1 MTDTDITPAL
11 PPMRGI
17 MLMIA
22 AVASFTVLDSTAKY
36 LSNDLPVIE
45 IVWARYMSSL
55 VLFAVIFPAASVSEA
70 LRTKRAGIQIGRA
83 LLLVGATISIFF
95 AVHYLPLA
103 ETYAISF
110 MSPFL
115 AALFAMVLLGE
126 KVSGQRWIAIAT
138 GFAGVL
144 IVIQPGRDVV
154 SWAIVFPMLMAV
166 LWALYQVVTKL
177 LSATEPPLT
186 TLFFTMATGA
196 ILLTAIVPFF
206 WVMPEPSAWL
216 LIGFM
221 GLVGLLGQWL
231 LIKAYALASPSL
243 LAPFAYTQIVWATLI
258 GYLVFGDFPELSTTV
273 GVIVVIVASL
283 MVIRTSRGGS

>member
-1 MTDTDITPAL
+1 MADTGTIRAL

-45 IVWARYMSSL
+45 IVWARYISSL
-55 VLFAVIFPAASVSEA
+55 VLFAVIFPAASISEA
-70 LRTKRAGIQIGRA
+70 LRTKRAAIQIGRG

-115 AALFAMVLLGE
+115 AALFGMVLLGE

-196 ILLTAIVPFF
+196 ILLTAIVPFY
-206 WVMPEPSAWL
+206 WVMPEPSEWL

-231 LIKAYALASPSL
+231 VIKAYALASPSL

-258 GYLVFGDFPELSTTV
+258 GYLVFGDFPELSTIV

-283 MVIRTSRGGS
+283 MVIRTSKGGS

>member
-1 MTDTDITPAL
+1 MPDTGSVRAL

-17 MLMIA
+17 FFMIA

-45 IVWARYMSSL
+45 IVWARYISSL
-55 VLFAVIFPAASVSEA
+55 VLFAVIFPSASVSEA
-70 LRTKRAGIQIGRA
+70 LKTTRPGMQIGRA

-115 AALFAMVLLGE
+115 AALFAMVILGE
-126 KVSGQRWIAIAT
+126 TVSGQRWIAISL
-138 GFAGVL
+138 GFVGVL
-144 IVIQPGRDVV
+144 IVIQPGRDVI
-154 SWAIVFPMLMAV
+154 SWAVVFPMLMAV
-166 LWALYQVVTKL
+166 LWALYQVVTRL

-196 ILLTAIVPFF
+196 IVLTAIVPFF
-206 WVMPEPSAWL
+206 WVMPEPGAWL

-221 GLVGLLGQWL
+221 GMVGLLGQWL
-231 LIKAYALASPSL
+231 LIKAYALASSSL
-243 LAPFAYTQIVWATLI
+243 LAPFAYSQIVWATLI
-258 GYLVFGDFPELSTTV
+258 GYAVFGDFPQWTTTA
-273 GVIVVIVASL
+273 GVIIVIVASL
-283 MVIRTSRGGS
+283 LVIRTSRADS

>member
-1 MTDTDITPAL
+1 MADTGTIRAL

-45 IVWARYMSSL
+45 IVWARYISSL

-154 SWAIVFPMLMAV
+154 SWAIAFPMLMAV

-206 WVMPEPSAWL
+206 WVMPEPSAWF

-258 GYLVFGDFPELSTTV
+258 GYLVFGDFPELSTIV

>member
-1 MTDTDITPAL
+1 MTDTGSGRAL

-17 MLMIA
+17 ILMIA

-45 IVWARYMSSL
+45 IVWARYVSSL
-55 VLFAVIFPAASVSEA
+55 VMFAIIFPAASVSEA
-70 LRTKRAGIQIGRA
+70 LRTKRVGIQIGRA

-126 KVSGQRWIAIAT
+126 KVSRQRWMAIGT

-166 LWALYQVVTKL
+166 MWALYQVITKL

-196 ILLTAIVPFF
+196 IVLTAIVPFF
-206 WVMPEPSAWL
+206 WVMPEPDAWL
-216 LIGFM
+216 FLGFM
-221 GLVGLLGQWL
+221 GLIGLLGQWL
-231 LIKAYALASPSL
+231 VIKAYVVASPSL

-258 GYLVFGDFPELSTTV
+258 GYLVFGDFPEPSTIV
-273 GVIVVIVASL
+273 GVIVVIAASL

>member
-1 MTDTDITPAL
+1 MTDTGIIRAL

-17 MLMIA
+17 ILMIA